1 MPVSTLLPLPGSVSP
16 IQGSLLEPLANLIH
30 AISLTSQRF
39 PETVVIIGAG
49 TIGLFAPQVGK
60 ISGALRL
67 VAVDTADPR
76 LDVALQLGAETV
88 GAGETR
94 HQAVKMARRGGE
106 VLARPAR

>member
-1 MPVSTLLPLPGSVSP
+1 MNPLAGRLDVLGLRLVEQVSP
-16 IQGSLLEPLANLIH
+16 VAFRAICDFSGVPSRFEFKQPDEYLMLA
-30 AISLTSQRF
+30 R
-39 PETVVIIGAG
+39 
-49 TIGLFAPQVGK
+49 
-60 ISGALRL
+60 ALRL